1 MQYLFLG
8 TWEPKLRTTQLM
20 QLTAK
25 QLVLNANVRRLR
37 AAFTDEGRLEAGE
50 TWVNWKNSRRTWRTL
65 RNYGVIIFCNKPR
78 TRNQGRPS
86 KADKLD

>member
-25 QLVLNANVRRLR
+25 QLVLNANVRRPK

-50 TWVNWKNSRRTWRTL
+50 TWVNWKSSRRTL
-65 RNYGVIIFCNKPR
+65 RNYRVIIFCIKP
-78 TRNQGRPS
+78 RNQGWPS
-86 KADKLD
+86 KADGLD